1 MQLLCLEDVASVREA
16 NRCVRARRNVAE
28 HSDGAGGGRAA
39 PCGGDAGGGRGRA
52 QPAVNR
58 QFDASDQPV
67 FAGS

>member
-1 MQLLCLEDVASVREA
+1 MQLLCLEDAASVREGK
-16 NRCVRARRNVAE
+16 CVRARRDVAK

-39 PCGGDAGGGRGRA
+39 PCGGDAGGGGRRA
-52 QPAVNR
+52 QPAANR